1 MTQFYTYLWLRNDGT
16 PYYAGK
22 GHGDRAFYTNNR
34 RFKSPPRERIRIQKW
49 EDEQTAL
56 AMERYLINFY
66 GRKDLGTGCL
76 RNLTDG
82 GEDPPKSAFKGKKH
96 SEESRHKQSLAKIK
110 THCKRGHA
118 FVDENLYVYKN
129 IRYCAECKNVRQ
141 RLRRSNEEKSTY
153 TGRDRTGRF
162 VSVRIAP

>member
-110 THCKRGHA
+110 THCKRGHE
-118 FVDENLYVYKN
+118 FTPDN
-129 IRYCAECKNVRQ
+129 
-141 RLRRSNEEKSTY
+141 TY
-153 TGRDRTGRF
+153 TQPKAGGRACKKCMTANKARWRADNVGRYG
-162 VSVRIAP
+162 SGE